1 MNRQKVWKVVGAI
14 LLVYGL
20 QLHGQRAACG
30 ADAAATAG
38 TLTTFDVPGSACQ
51 PRFAHCTVATNPEG
65 AITGFYADTHGS
77 FHSFLRA
84 ANGIFTK
91 FDPLGATCTD
101 MFSKCSRPGHA
112 SERTFPSHIKHV
124 KQSASESFGLTTP
137 V

>member
-38 TLTTFDVPGSACQ
+38 TFTTFDVPGSACQ

-112 SERTFPSHIKHV
+112 SERLFPAIS
-124 KQSASESFGLTTP
+124 ST
-137 V
+137 